1 MKTWLKNNIGG
12 IILGAVIV
20 AIIAAIAWPKQI
32 AKLANGEQ
40 VAAGT
45 KIKQYSADFLYNSL
59 KEKYGLT
66 ILLSNLDKDL
76 INDKYGTSLDDEA
89 REDAKVQAE
98 TYIQQY
104 KLYYQMEEDEFLS
117 QNGFKTKDDFIE
129 ELMITYKINKYVEEY
144 VSSTLTENDLNTYYD
159 SNVFGKKKIYLI
171 SSASDES
178 KVKAAQKEVKNGT
191 SIDKIKSKYTT
202 LSVNDL
208 EISYDTASVVSS
220 TVLDSFKNL
229 KAKTVSEVIKDDTY
243 GNVFVYV
250 EKTEDKPSYE
260 SIKDSLKSTI
270 ATNKISEDQ
279 SLYYKALKQLRSDYG
294 IKFSDDEYSKYYDN
308 FNKQHDA

>member
-1 MKTWLKNNIGG
+1 MKEWLKNNIGG
-12 IILGAVIV
+12 IILGAVVV
-20 AIIAAIAWPKQI
+20 AIIAAIVWPKQI
-32 AKLANGEQ
+32 AKLSNGEE
-40 VAAGT
+40 VAAET
-45 KIKQYSADFLYNSL
+45 KIKQYSADYLYNKL

-66 ILLSNLDKDL
+66 ILLSNLDKDI
-76 INDKYGTSLDDEA
+76 INDKFGTSLDEEA
-89 REDAKVQAE
+89 RAEAQTQAE

-117 QNGFKTKDDFIE
+117 QNGFETKEDFIE

-144 VSSTLTENDLNTYYD
+144 VSSSLTDNDLNTYYD
-159 SNVFGKKKIYLI
+159 ANVFGKKKIYLV
-171 SSASDES
+171 SSSSDES

-191 SIDKIKSKYTT
+191 SIDKIKSKYTS

-220 TVLDSFKNL
+220 TVLDAFKSL
-229 KAKTVSEVIKDDTY
+229 KAKTVSDVVKDDTY

-250 EKTEDKPSYE
+250 ESAEDKPSFE
-260 SIKDSLKSTI
+260 SIKDSLKTTI

-294 IKFSDDEYSKYYDN
+294 VKFNDSEYSKYYDN
-308 FNKQHDA
+308 FNKQHEA

>member
-1 MKTWLKNNIGG
+1 MKEWFKNNIGG
-12 IILGAVIV
+12 ILLGAVVV

-32 AKLANGEQ
+32 AKLSNGEE
-40 VAAGT
+40 VAAET
-45 KIKQYSADFLYNSL
+45 KIKQYSADFLYKTL
-59 KEKYGLT
+59 KDKYGLT
-66 ILLSNLDKDL
+66 ILLSNLDKDI
-76 INDKYGTSLDDEA
+76 INDKYGTSLDEEA
-89 REDAKVQAE
+89 RADANTQAE
-98 TYIQQY
+98 TYLQQY
-104 KLYYQMEEDEFLS
+104 KLYYGMEEDEFLS
-117 QNGFKTKDDFIE
+117 QNGFNSKDDFIE

-144 VSSTLTENDLNTYYD
+144 VSSNLTDDDLNTYYNA
-159 SNVFGKKKIYLI
+159 NVFGKKKIYLI

-178 KVKAAQKEVKNGT
+178 KVKSAQKDVKNGT
-191 SIDKIKSKYTT
+191 SIDKIKSKYSS

-208 EISYDTASVVSS
+208 EISYDTASVVST

-250 EKTEDKPSYE
+250 EKAEDKPSFE

-294 IKFSDDEYSKYYDN
+294 IKFSDSEYSKYYDN